1 MIFSE
6 NYFTADRYDLNTET
20 KISTIEMM
28 PRRFTSLENSRY
40 LPSLSDIQK
49 EKLNLYFDFEQV
61 NTTDPNY
68 NWMHDLYVEHNAGEI
83 ISFFARK
90 EIRYSTISNYHLW
103 NKFIDEIK
111 VPELNNCKSHIE
123 RMTDVTAEPD
133 TYITGLVY
141 NEDMSLYSVRVCDR
155 TYNLSEYNDNEF
167 LNSINEIPNKM
178 HGKFRGEV
186 AFRPDSNDINYHLTS
201 RYDLSADMNYLGKGM
216 VKIFDDRNSMVDMYL
231 DFYSQPYTDNTDFH
245 IITSEQAAFIRS
257 VCTGNS
263 YFTLDFHID
272 ETGVVNNTTFLH
284 FKVEK
289 FVDLT
294 TS

>member
-1 MIFSE
+1 MIFSD
-6 NYFTADRYDLNTET
+6 NYFTADKYNLNTET

-28 PRRFTSLENSRY
+28 PRRFTSLESSRY
-40 LPSLSDIQK
+40 LPSLNDIQK
-49 EKLNLYFDFEQV
+49 EKLNLYYDFEQV

-68 NWMHDLYVEHNAGEI
+68 KHQHELYIEHNDGNI

-90 EIRYSTISNYHLW
+90 EIRYNTIRNYHLW
-103 NKFIDEIK
+103 NKFINEIK

-123 RMTDVTAEPD
+123 RITDVSAEVD

-141 NEDMSLYSVRVCDR
+141 NEDMSLHSIKLCDNA
-155 TYNLSEYNDNEF
+155 YDLSEYNNEF
-167 LNSINEIPNKM
+167 LNNVNEIPTKLNDNFK
-178 HGKFRGEV
+178 GEI

-201 RYDLSADMNYLGKGM
+201 RYNLSADRNYLGKGM
-216 VKIFDDRNSMVDMYL
+216 VKIFDERSDMVDMYL
-231 DFYSQPYTDNTDFH
+231 DFYSQPYTDDTDFH

-272 ETGVVNNTTFLH
+272 ETGVLNDITFLH
-284 FKVEK
+284 FKLEK
-289 FVDLT
+289 FEDLT
-294 TS
+294 TA